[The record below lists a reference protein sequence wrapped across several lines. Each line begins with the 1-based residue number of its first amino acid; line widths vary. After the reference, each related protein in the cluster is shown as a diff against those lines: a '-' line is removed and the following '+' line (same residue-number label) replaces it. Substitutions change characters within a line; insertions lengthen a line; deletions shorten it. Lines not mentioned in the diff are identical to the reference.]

1 MKRPP
6 RPNAIPRLRV
16 FLGCEGQSEQSYGK
30 RLEAL
35 LNEPRRQFHFDTVL
49 LQPGAGDA
57 SVLIRV
63 ALAKMHREEAKYG
76 AYDHRAMLLD
86 SDMRGVAPDRMLHA
100 IAEAEKRGVLLIWQD
115 PCHEALLL
123 RHLEGTQTK
132 RPKTAGQASAAL
144 QRAWRGYSKPM
155 QAADLKLRIDRAAV
169 LRAAAVETG
178 LRDFLNMIGFGT
190 A

>member
-1 MKRPP
+1 M
-6 RPNAIPRLRV
+6 
-16 FLGCEGQSEQSYGK
+16 FLGCEGQSEQGYGK

-35 LNEPRRQFHFDTVL
+35 LNEPRKRFHFDAVL

-57 SVLIRV
+57 SVLIGV
-63 ALAKMHREEAKYG
+63 ALDKMCREEEKYG
-76 AYDHRAMLLD
+76 AYDHRAILLD
-86 SDMRGVAPDRMLHA
+86 SDTRGVAPDRMLRA
-100 IAEAEKRGVLLIWQD
+100 IAEARKKGVLLIWQE

-132 RPKTAGQASAAL
+132 RPKTAGQADAAL

-155 QAADLKLRIDRAAV
+155 HASGLKLRIDRAAV
-169 LRAAAVETG
+169 LRAAAVEAG
-178 LRDFLNMIGFGT
+178 LRDFLNMVGFGD

>member
-1 MKRPP
+1 MKRSP

-16 FLGCEGQSEQSYGK
+16 FLGCEGQSEQGYGK

-57 SVLIRV
+57 SVLVRV
-63 ALAKMHREEAKYG
+63 ALAKMDREEAKYG
-76 AYDHRAMLLD
+76 AYSHRAILLD
-86 SDMRGVAPDRMLHA
+86 SDTRGVAPDRMFNA
-100 IAEAEKRGVLLIWQD
+100 IAEAGKRGVVLIWQD

-123 RHLEGTQTK
+123 RHLENTQMK
-132 RPKTAGQASAAL
+132 RPKTVRQANAAL

-155 QAADLKLRIDRAAV
+155 QAIDLKPRIDLAAV
-169 LRAAAVETG
+169 RRAAAVEVG
-178 LRDFLNMIGFGT
+178 LRKFLNMIGFDT